1 MKIKHY
7 LVIVIL
13 GSLGLGYAM
22 EALLSSKYR
31 YNQKMIEINNN
42 YKLAIKDIDRLR
54 SDINQYLISTDLIL
68 GSDQNYLLP
77 STFKKGKLI
86 IQQTNKA
93 KENLPTD
100 NYKKGLE
107 ESRLLIT
114 TINKNISSSIEIKSE
129 NREQKLYALLLNND
143 TVANKLLVTIK
154 KISSDIIAEQ
164 LAHEKTTNKAI
175 KLSENIALFVHL
187 IYAIIIFFIW
197 HWANNRICKPISYLA
212 EKSSDLEDSDNIE
225 LDHKGPKEI
234 SDLSQK
240 IEASAKKLLYQARH
254 DPLTQLYNRREFA
267 RKLTDVF
274 GSIQTENQYMP
285 ALCFIDLDRFKTVN
299 DSCGHAAGDELL
311 VMVTKEICSN
321 AGEDSIV
328 ARMGG
333 DEFAVLMPNQS
344 KEACLDAA
352 NKILNSIRDI
362 KFECNSSIYR
372 ISASIGITYITDTR
386 VNITEWLNAADSA
399 CFTAKNEGRDT
410 IQIFSL
416 DDTRLTSIRDETK
429 TYNEVVEAL
438 NENRFVLHHQKILDL
453 QNSDTQYH
461 HYEILVRML
470 SKTGE
475 LIFPGKFLD
484 IVERFDLAERL
495 DTWVIE
501 NTIQWMED
509 HPDKMKDI
517 HTFSINLS
525 GKSLASQKMHNLLTS
540 RVSSSPISSN
550 KLCFEITE
558 TAAVNDMN
566 AAKELI
572 KSLRLLGCRFALDDF
587 GTGQSSFGYLR
598 NLDVDIIKIDG
609 TFIRDMIS
617 NDFDQVMV
625 KSMNELAK
633 SVGMKTVAEYVENEE
648 IATALREIGVDYAQ
662 GFHIHKPEPLDN
674 KVVASAPPKM
684 VSTRR

>member
-1 MKIKHY
+1 M
-7 LVIVIL
+7 IL

-22 EALLSSKYR
+22 EALLSSKYK
-31 YNQKMIEINNN
+31 YNQKMIEINNS
-42 YKLAIKDIDRLR
+42 YKLTIKDIDRLR

-77 STFKKGKLI
+77 STLKKSKLI
-86 IQQTNKA
+86 IQQAEETKKNLPYNHHE
-93 KENLPTD
+93 ENLE
-100 NYKKGLE
+100 LCHA
-107 ESRLLIT
+107 LIT
-114 TINKNISSSIEIKSE
+114 KIDNNIKSSIEIDSE
-129 NREQKLYALLLNND
+129 DREQKLYALLIEND
-143 TVANKLLVTIK
+143 KVANLLLITVK
-154 KISSDIIAEQ
+154 KIISDISRTQ
-164 LAHEKTTNKAI
+164 LEHEKRTNDAI
-175 KLSENIALFVHL
+175 RLSENIALFVHL
-187 IYAIIIFFIW
+187 IYAFIVFFIW
-197 HWANNRICKPISYLA
+197 YWANNRICKPISYLA
-212 EKSSDLEDSDNIE
+212 EKSSNLENSDSID

-234 SDLSQK
+234 SDLSQQ
-240 IEASAKKLLYQARH
+240 IEITAKKLLYQARH

-274 GSIQTENQYMP
+274 SSIKKENRYMP

-311 VMVTKEICSN
+311 VIVTKEICAN
-321 AGEDSIV
+321 AGEESIV

-333 DEFAVLMPNQS
+333 DEFAILIPNQS
-344 KEACLDAA
+344 NETCLTIA

-362 KFECNSSIYR
+362 KFECNSSVYR

-438 NENRFVLHHQKILDL
+438 NEDRFVLHHQEIRDL
-453 QNSDTQYH
+453 HSSNREYQ
-461 HYEILVRML
+461 HYEILVRMI

-475 LIFPGKFLD
+475 LVFPGKFLD

-501 NTIQWMED
+501 KTIQWMED
-509 HPDKMKDI
+509 HPEEMDSI
-517 HTFSINLS
+517 QTLSINLS
-525 GKSLASQKMHNLLTS
+525 GKSLASHKMHKLLTS
-540 RVSSSPISSN
+540 RVSSSHIASN

-558 TAAVNDMN
+558 TAAVNDMD

-609 TFIRDMIS
+609 TFIRDMVS
-617 NDFDQVMV
+617 NTFDQVMV
-625 KSMNELAK
+625 KSMNDLAK
-633 SVGMKTVAEYVENEE
+633 SVGMKTVAEYVENND
-648 IATALREIGVDYAQ
+648 IATALRELGVDYAQ
-662 GFHIHKPEPLDN
+662 GFYIHKPEALDN
-674 KVVASAPPKM
+674 KVTTPNQIA
-684 VSTRR
+684 STRH